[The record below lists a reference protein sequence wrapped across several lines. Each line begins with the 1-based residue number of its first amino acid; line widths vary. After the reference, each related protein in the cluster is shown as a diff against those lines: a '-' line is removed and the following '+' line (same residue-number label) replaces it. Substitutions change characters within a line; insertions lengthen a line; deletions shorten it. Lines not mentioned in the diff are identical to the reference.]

1 MLKPLIF
8 ILIMVT
14 LLAIGINL
22 GLFDETI
29 ADTNSKSSLPIETTS
44 IIENEKTIDTSTKRV
59 QTENSKIPQESN
71 LSNELNELLKAASI
85 HFQKSEDAE
94 AFNLYD
100 EVIRKTENS
109 NDPKILKFFAEAL
122 FRKATL
128 DNIYP
133 NNDPEAA
140 IEDYERVI
148 NKFNNSDNVEL
159 LKLYIQAR
167 HKQARLQSLDELLS
181 TYDELIK
188 RFSSDKEKR
197 FDKEVEALQFSQS
210 FALMGNNAEAAM
222 EVLDNIIEKY
232 QARGEKKLPQSVE
245 YSILNNIELSII
257 TSNDDEKYIDLANKY
272 LSKNKDTAPLLDM
285 LNIIK
290 SAQDLDQREAIDKW
304 MSEYKDYHFPDWD
317 FSELSE
323 WAEKMESPE
332 SKKRIKEYLDIFLKQ
347 KYSRPNE
354 NQIVYETSNSQT
366 DNDSYA
372 DPYAQIPET
381 DEEEPYIYE
390 PDPYINDIYGTDN
403 VYPNP
408 YATENQGYPNP
419 YGDLPQDPNDGVS
432 HTYTEEGNQY

>member
-285 LNIIK
+285 
-290 SAQDLDQREAIDKW
+290 
-304 MSEYKDYHFPDWD
+304 
-317 FSELSE
+317 
-323 WAEKMESPE
+323 
-332 SKKRIKEYLDIFLKQ
+332 
-347 KYSRPNE
+347 
-354 NQIVYETSNSQT
+354 
-366 DNDSYA
+366 
-372 DPYAQIPET
+372 
-381 DEEEPYIYE
+381 
-390 PDPYINDIYGTDN
+390 
-403 VYPNP
+403 
-408 YATENQGYPNP
+408 
-419 YGDLPQDPNDGVS
+419 
-432 HTYTEEGNQY
+432 